1 MVNMRF
7 SRQWPL
13 LLLTSVLVVPAAA
26 CLNGYGV
33 SKPKSFKVLKSE
45 TKRFAHS
52 ASKKLTKSQE
62 PVHINGTMPDFSV
75 VDLYGRTFN
84 RASFRGKMSLFVL
97 ADTQCP
103 CVQAVEMRLLSLGAR
118 YKAAGLK
125 PALIFSKP
133 KERPL
138 EVYSFMMRHQIP
150 FPALLDKQQALLK
163 GLDGQCSSEVYLF
176 DKDSRLRYHGRVDD
190 STFDDKAVKSKDLE
204 KAIISLT
211 RGQKVVRP
219 EVPAM
224 GCSIPRL

>member
-1 MVNMRF
+1 M
-7 SRQWPL
+7 L
-13 LLLTSVLVVPAAA
+13 LVTSLLVVPAAA
-26 CLNGYGV
+26 CLNGYGPN
-33 SKPKSFKVLKSE
+33 SPKSFKLLKSE

-52 ASKKLTKSQE
+52 ASKKLIKSQE
-62 PVHINGTMPDFSV
+62 PVHINGPMPDFALY
-75 VDLYGRTFN
+75 DLFGRNFN
-84 RASFRGKMSLFVL
+84 RASFKGKMTLFVL

-103 CVQAVEMRLLSLGAR
+103 CVQAVEMRLLSLGSR

-125 PALIFSKP
+125 PALVFSKP
-133 KERPL
+133 KEKPM

-150 FPALLDKQQALLK
+150 FPALLDKKQALLK

-176 DKDSRLRYHGRVDD
+176 DKNSLLRYHGRVDD

-204 KAIISLT
+204 NAIVSLT
-211 RGQKVVRP
+211 KGQKVARP